1 MSMLKNSTQSNDIVD
16 ENRES
21 SSPAPEARSRVR
33 GLQLAVPGAAFLATL
48 GLLGY
53 AIWAGSAADQA
64 RVQPAS
70 RAAQTG
76 DFLPQAGWIKNLE
89 AQLSVFSYES
99 ASTQFSGTGE
109 SFAVVPPTGLPRFVA
124 ASMTGSGPGNIRL
137 ALSMPATSQNS
148 KAPAEKLNLSA
159 LNSLSIEFPGN
170 SARIP
175 TNSFELITKVAKEI
189 KALPSGTVVELIGY
203 TAGGGQKAR
212 STILARKRANSVYA
226 ALIRA
231 GVDPAMLRPKGDGS
245 ATIEAST
252 GPELEGRSSTAR
264 ETRQRRD
271 RRVEFRVIEPQR

>member
-1 MSMLKNSTQSNDIVD
+1 MLKNSTQSNDIVH

-21 SSPAPEARSRVR
+21 SSPAPEARS
-33 GLQLAVPGAAFLATL
+33 GLRLAVPGAAFLATL

-53 AIWAGSAADQA
+53 AVWAGSAADRA
-64 RVQPAS
+64 RVQPAP
-70 RAAQTG
+70 RTAQTD
-76 DFLPQAGWIKNLE
+76 DFSPQAGWIKNLE
-89 AQLSVFSYES
+89 AQLSVFGYES
-99 ASTQFSGTGE
+99 ASTQFSGNGG

-124 ASMTGSGPGNIRL
+124 ASMTGSGPASIRL
-137 ALSMPATSQNS
+137 ALSMPAASQNS

-159 LNSLSIEFPGN
+159 LNSFSIEFPGN

-203 TAGGGQKAR
+203 TAGSGQTSR
-212 STILARKRANSVYA
+212 GTILARKRANSVYA

-245 ATIEAST
+245 ATIEAGT

>member
-1 MSMLKNSTQSNDIVD
+1 MSILKNSTQSNDIVH

-21 SSPAPEARSRVR
+21 SSPAPEARCGVR
-33 GLQLAVPGAAFLATL
+33 GLRLAVPSAAFLATL
-48 GLLGY
+48 GLFGF
-53 AIWAGSAADQA
+53 AIWAGSAPDRA

-70 RAAQTG
+70 GAAQTG
-76 DFLPQAGWIKNLE
+76 DFSAQAGWIKNLE
-89 AQLSVFSYES
+89 AVFGYES
-99 ASTQFSGTGE
+99 ASTQFSGNGG
-109 SFAVVPPTGLPRFVA
+109 SYAVVPPTGLPRFVA
-124 ASMTGSGPGNIRL
+124 ASMTGSGPANIRL
-137 ALSMPATSQNS
+137 ALSMPAASQNS
-148 KAPAEKLNLSA
+148 KAPAEQINLSA
-159 LNSLSIEFPGN
+159 INSLRIEFPGN

-175 TNSFELITKVAKEI
+175 RNSFELITKVAKEI

-203 TAGGGQKAR
+203 AAGGGQRAR
-212 STILARKRANSVYA
+212 GTILARKRANSVYA